1 MAAPVIE
8 GIDNE
13 VLFVVSVFV
22 ALVTILLVH
31 LLYKSNRNS
40 NTRQNESHFSSYSDS
55 ASSSRP
61 EDVTQENSREGRK
74 SYFATTLVQI
84 PFYQYSKV
92 SLISILS
99 FVLKALVK
107 IFIDLS
113 STLDRH
119 LSPHLDRFLVNTRPT
134 LDQHL
139 DLNAIATQ
147 STLDQ
152 KPADSWPSV
161 DQLIRINQHSW
172 FCKNLLTLNRLFTVQ
187 VDHQAIVSVSVSV
200 T

>member
-1 MAAPVIE
+1 MPLTETNYTTAIYCSARFCPWKFDYYYLKAVLMEAPVIE

-74 SYFATTLVQI
+74 SYFADITDVN
-84 PFYQYSKV
+84 
-92 SLISILS
+92 
-99 FVLKALVK
+99 FV
-107 IFIDLS
+107 LS
-113 STLDRH
+113 STLD
-119 LSPHLDRFLVNTRPT
+119 
-134 LDQHL
+134 
-139 DLNAIATQ
+139 
-147 STLDQ
+147 
-152 KPADSWPSV
+152 
-161 DQLIRINQHSW
+161 
-172 FCKNLLTLNRLFTVQ
+172 
-187 VDHQAIVSVSVSV
+187 
-200 T
+200 